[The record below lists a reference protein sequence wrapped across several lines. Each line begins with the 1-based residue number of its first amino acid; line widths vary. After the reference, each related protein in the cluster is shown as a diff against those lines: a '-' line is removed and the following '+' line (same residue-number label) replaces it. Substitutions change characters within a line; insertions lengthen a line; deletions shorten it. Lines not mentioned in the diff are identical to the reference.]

1 LCGSHGALGT
11 ATMRWRYVE
20 TVVLR
25 CICLKK
31 CYCLQVAYHH
41 LQPGTSC
48 LDTAVATRLCMHYHF
63 FAALCGLLLSLLHAP
78 WSSAVQ
84 VSRCAAAAAICTLA
98 IFVVAA
104 TTTLAATDKYCF
116 VSSGCRL
123 LLFTVQVGVGG
134 CSRLRSWIQAHFTS
148 GGCLALHFA
157 SMSHCLQVMLAM

>member
-1 LCGSHGALGT
+1 MAGQQGLAGLSTTNRHFVPGYSCCYTSLHAL
-11 ATMRWRYVE
+11 
-20 TVVLR
+20 
-25 CICLKK
+25 
-31 CYCLQVAYHH
+31 
-41 LQPGTSC
+41 P
-48 LDTAVATRLCMHYHF
+48 F

-98 IFVVAA
+98 IFDVAA

-116 VSSGCRL
+116 VSSGCHL
-123 LLFTVQVGVGG
+123 LLFTVQVRVEG

-148 GGCLALHFA
+148 GDGLALHFA